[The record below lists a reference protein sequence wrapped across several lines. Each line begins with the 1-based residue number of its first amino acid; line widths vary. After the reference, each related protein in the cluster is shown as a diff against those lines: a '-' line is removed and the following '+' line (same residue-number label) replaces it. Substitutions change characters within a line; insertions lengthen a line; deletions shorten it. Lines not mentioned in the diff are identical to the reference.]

1 MNIVSFCSLII
12 VPAMLF
18 LGSSCANTPSLTT
31 STKVSPS
38 ITFVPLKN
46 GEESFQSKYSTIVL
60 RDKGSIR
67 SMYFVRDSGQMVLE
81 SAIDMKEPSLLRV
94 PYTQVMMGA
103 FLFHPSPKST
113 LMIGVGGGSMPQYM
127 QAYYPK
133 IYMDAV
139 DIDPEVIRI
148 AKTYFSVQPSST
160 LVLHEADGF
169 YFIDSCTEKYDILFM
184 DAFLKP
190 SEDTDATGTPLRLKT
205 MKFYRQI
212 NSCLKDDG
220 LVAFNINRSSALLQ
234 DLKNIR
240 ESFAQIWVVPVP
252 ERGNV
257 VVFASTR
264 KKKITDTELRLRAK
278 KMDTENP
285 TSLSYGRILDIIL
298 QADDL

>member
-1 MNIVSFCSLII
+1 MKVVSFRSLII
-12 VPAMLF
+12 VTMLSF
-18 LGSSCANTPSLTT
+18 VGFSCANTTPLTT
-31 STKVSPS
+31 SKKVSPS
-38 ITFVPLKN
+38 LTFTPLKN
-46 GEESFQSKYSTIVL
+46 GEETFQSKYSTIVL

-81 SAIDMKEPSLLRV
+81 SAMDMKEPSLLRV

-103 FLFHPSPKST
+103 LLFHPNPSST

-133 IYMDAV
+133 IHMDAV

-148 AKTYFSVQPSST
+148 AQTHFSVQPSNT

-169 YFIDSCTEKYDILFM
+169 HFIDSCTERYDILFM

-190 SEDTDATGTPLRLKT
+190 SEETDATGTPLRLKT
-205 MKFYRQI
+205 MSFYQQI
-212 NSCLKDDG
+212 NTCLKGDG
-220 LVAFNINRSSALLQ
+220 LVAFNINRSSALQ
-234 DLKNIR
+234 RDLKNIR
-240 ESFAQIWVVPVP
+240 DSFVQTWVVPVP
-252 ERGNV
+252 ERGNII
-257 VVFASTR
+257 VFASTR
-264 KKKITDTELRLRAK
+264 KEKITETELRLRAK

-298 QADDL
+298 Q